1 MLTILKIIGC
11 VALFWIGAI
20 ILKLCCAK
28 PSSEKGG
35 ERG

>member
-20 ILKLCCAK
+20 ILKLCFAK
-28 PSSEKGG
+28 PRSTEGG
-35 ERG
+35 E